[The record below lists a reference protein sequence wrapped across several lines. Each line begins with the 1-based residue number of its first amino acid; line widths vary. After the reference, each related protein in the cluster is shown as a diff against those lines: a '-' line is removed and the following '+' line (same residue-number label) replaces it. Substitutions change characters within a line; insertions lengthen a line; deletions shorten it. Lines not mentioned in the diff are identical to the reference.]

1 MSDICVFRNERNG
14 RFVNCAALKIGD
26 CSAKCSFRKN
36 ENEFK
41 QGQINAENRLRKM
54 GLQAVIAERA
64 NGERYVTTEKVNRFE
79 RSYKE

>member
-14 RFVNCAALKIGD
+14 RFINCSVLKNES
-26 CSAKCSFRKN
+26 CHAKCSFRKS

-64 NGERYVTTEKVNRFE
+64 DGERYVTTEKALQVR
-79 RSYKE
+79 KEL